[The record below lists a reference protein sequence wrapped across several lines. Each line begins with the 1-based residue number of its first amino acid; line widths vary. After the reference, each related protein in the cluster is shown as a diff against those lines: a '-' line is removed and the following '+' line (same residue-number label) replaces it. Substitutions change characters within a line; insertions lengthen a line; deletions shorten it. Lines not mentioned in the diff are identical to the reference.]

1 MPIQNQMMNDNEARP
16 LRSCLSRHD
25 ASNLGDLRYSLL
37 VKIDEDEANGMLLSI
52 QTGLCYLW
60 LYRVV
65 SEVESGVLCH
75 TRLPSPHQRGKNP
88 LGRADQEKAI
98 AAPVASRQPNPLDQW
113 RRLYIMNSGTLSV
126 QYSAE
131 PFADMDNCE
140 FDHYQE
146 F

>member
-1 MPIQNQMMNDNEARP
+1 MNDNKARP

-37 VKIDEDEANGMLLSI
+37 VKIDEDELSI

-60 LYRVV
+60 LYRV
-65 SEVESGVLCH
+65 
-75 TRLPSPHQRGKNP
+75 
-88 LGRADQEKAI
+88 
-98 AAPVASRQPNPLDQW
+98 
-113 RRLYIMNSGTLSV
+113 
-126 QYSAE
+126 YSAE
-131 PFADMDNCE
+131 PFADMDNRE